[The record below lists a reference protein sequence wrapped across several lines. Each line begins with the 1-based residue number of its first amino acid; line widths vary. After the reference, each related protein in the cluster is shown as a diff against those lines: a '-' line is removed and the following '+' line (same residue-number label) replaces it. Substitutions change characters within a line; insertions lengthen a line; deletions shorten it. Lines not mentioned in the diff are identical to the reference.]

1 MPTGHSKY
9 PLPSYAASIWLL
21 GDRIAVA
28 FDIGASDDPEVRG
41 HTVFLTLD
49 RCSIECIEVNGKP
62 TTEPLPRQR
71 GWAALLSMLK
81 ERARA
86 AATSTQDMRIG
97 HASSP
102 TLYAIEQAL
111 RGRTAQRYNSRGST
125 ATTLEDLGLTEEGG

>member
-1 MPTGHSKY
+1 MSAHSKY
-9 PLPSYAASIWLL
+9 PLPSHAASIWLL

-49 RCSIECIEVNGKP
+49 RCSIECNETGEV
-62 TTEPLPRQR
+62 LPCQR

-86 AATSTQDMRIG
+86 AATSAPDMRIG

-102 TLYAIEQAL
+102 TSYAIEQAL